1 MALDT
6 AKEWEADA
14 DSWMV
19 DKLRTDTPPDMLAD
33 CRRDQQWSPMYHL
46 YAEKNYASE
55 NIEFLDAVDAFRG
68 SPNADVASKIYN
80 DYVRSGAL
88 NLFARDGLDQIFEQE
103 VLLTSQD
110 MFDEAF
116 DEIYNLTNQDSY
128 GKFKDR
134 ASKIKRELEAAA
146 AEDSDH
152 EEPAERE
159 VEIGSPQKVEMS
171 RDRVDMAVVDAMNE
185 QSLKDLDEGF
195 STGFWQLGDLV
206 IIAWTGPTDDQ
217 PYVPWI
223 RSQVECSGIITMKK
237 KGGAFSPGTLTV
249 TNQGLSDRRLFEAA
263 LARVT
268 KKKIEYA

>member
-19 DKLRTDTPPDMLAD
+19 DKLRTETPPDMLAD
-33 CRRDQQWSPMYHL
+33 CRRDQQWSSMYHL
-46 YAEKNYASE
+46 YAEKNLASE

-68 SPNADVASKIYN
+68 SPNADVATKIYD
-80 DYVRSGAL
+80 DYVRSGLL
-88 NLFARDGLDQIFEQE
+88 NLYAREGLDDIFGED

-110 MFDEAF
+110 MFNEAF

-128 GKFKDR
+128 AKFKDR
-134 ASKIKRELEAAA
+134 ASKIKKELEASA
-146 AEDSDH
+146 AEDSGS
-152 EEPAERE
+152 EAPAERE
-159 VEIGSPQKVEMS
+159 IEIGRPEKVEMS

-185 QSLKDLDEGF
+185 QSLKDLDEGY
-195 STGFWQLGDLV
+195 SANFWQLGDLV
-206 IIAWTGPTDDQ
+206 IVAWTGPTDDQ

-223 RSQVECSGIITMKK
+223 KTQVERAGTITMKK
-237 KGGAFSPGTLTV
+237 KGGAFSPGALTV
-249 TNQGLSDRRLFEAA
+249 SNQGVSDRRLFEAA